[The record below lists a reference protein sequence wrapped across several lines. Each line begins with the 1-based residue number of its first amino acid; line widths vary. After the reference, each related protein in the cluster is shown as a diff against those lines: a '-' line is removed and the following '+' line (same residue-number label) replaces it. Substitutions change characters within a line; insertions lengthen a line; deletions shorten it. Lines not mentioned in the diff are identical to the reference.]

1 MVLLCM
7 ETGRNALAYTLC
19 RTADLLRVSA
29 GGPDGPWT
37 YQLRVR
43 RLKKRTTTDGTRNWP
58 ISETLGALLW
68 SLRRPDPD
76 APLLWWLDQ
85 DTAEHDLGQKMTAW
99 AKRVDL
105 RSPRTGEPMVLNARR
120 FRVTMLTN
128 AADEG
133 ASPEHL
139 AILADHED
147 LQNIGVY
154 IDRSPLFLQ
163 RIQAKVDAI
172 YDPMVKRFKGTV
184 TTKAEAERTNARII
198 PGVAVQLPL
207 LNVGGIG
214 ACGHDSLCRLAPP
227 LTCYTCPK
235 FVAFTDGPHAEVVEA
250 LEASMRSMDER
261 VGLQVANALA
271 AAREVAALTTKP
283 RGAAEAK

>member
-1 MVLLCM
+1 
-7 ETGRNALAYTLC
+7 
-19 RTADLLRVSA
+19 
-29 GGPDGPWT
+29 
-37 YQLRVR
+37 
-43 RLKKRTTTDGTRNWP
+43 
-58 ISETLGALLW
+58 
-68 SLRRPDPD
+68 
-76 APLLWWLDQ
+76 
-85 DTAEHDLGQKMTAW
+85 
-99 AKRVDL
+99 
-105 RSPRTGEPMVLNARR
+105 
-120 FRVTMLTN
+120 MLTN

-154 IDRSPLFLQ
+154 IDRSPLFLK
-163 RIQAKVDAI
+163 RIESKVDAI
-172 YDPMVKRFKGTV
+172 YDPMVKRFRGTV
-184 TTKAEAERTNARII
+184 TTKAEAERISARII

-214 ACGHDSLCRLAPP
+214 ACGHTNLCRLAPP
-227 LTCYTCPK
+227 LTCYTCTK

-271 AAREVAALTTKP
+271 AAREVAALTAQAHTN
-283 RGAAEAK
+283 AAGR